1 MDPVLFSAILC
12 AAITTAILT
21 KKRAR
26 PSDTFVG
33 CFERESEYP
42 SSTASPYYNAFSPD
56 ASVTD
61 FEREPAEE
69 RVAVSQP
76 RRIRRHFIHSKIYEL
91 DELLEH
97 PNKANGPAY
106 MDTLMCMLKAADP
119 TLEFAA
125 RTRTPT
131 YPESVDLVH
140 DFVPMGLR
148 QDVPPAAIQFTRQD
162 HINLYD
168 NKINPQ
174 LVSFDEDFYT
184 GVKLVRCEDGSVG
197 AEIDGTESFERGSI
211 MGTLGP
217 GYVQALELIP
227 EDSPVRAIVSEVWLA
242 VAQLVLGVDAPAAR
256 YGFVPHVEA
265 GDGGTEA
272 QPRFLGRH
280 VKPQAGKLERD
291 CIAVKMVPYF
301 DPRVQGKW
309 TVLVVAERSIDKSE
323 TGKLLVKM

>member
-1 MDPVLFSAILC
+1 MDPVEFSALLY
-12 AAITTAILT
+12 AAITTAIVS

-26 PSDTFVG
+26 PSDTFDG

-42 SSTASPYYNAFSPD
+42 SSTASPFYNAFSLE

-61 FEREPAEE
+61 FEREPAEG
-69 RVAVSQP
+69 RVAGSQP
-76 RRIRRHFIHSKIYEL
+76 RRRRRHFIHSKLYEL
-91 DELLEH
+91 DEHLEQ

-106 MDTLMCMLKAADP
+106 MDTLMCMLKEADP
-119 TLEFAA
+119 SLEFAT

-148 QDVPPAAIQFTRQD
+148 QDVPPAAIQFTRQFNF
-162 HINLYD
+162 NLYD
-168 NKINPQ
+168 NKINPL
-174 LVSFDEDFYT
+174 LVSFSENFYT

-197 AEIDGTESFERGSI
+197 AEIDGTRGFERGSI
-211 MGTLGP
+211 MGTLGR
-217 GYVQALELIP
+217 GYVQALELVP

-280 VKPQAGKLERD
+280 VKPQSGKLERD

-309 TVLVVAERSIDKSE
+309 TVLVVAARSIDKSE